1 MLTSWAAR
9 ASLVAVVVSVV
20 ALMVGCSRGPD
31 AQDSELAVGYQNPES
46 LALDPQK
53 LRRVIDDL
61 PAMSPQR
68 PLLADGRVSKQEL
81 DLSWSRLRS
90 CIQAKGL
97 VVTGPNLNPITNT
110 DYLYTYSRPAK
121 AAAPA
126 KSDSSAEDGAVRG
139 CEDQYWTP
147 LSSIYSATTPQRMS
161 DNLAQ
166 FMGDCM
172 RNARYPTARTS
183 TFDQIVRNGA
193 READPARLR
202 QANACLDRG
211 MLALFPHLP
220 YFPRP

>member
-1 MLTSWAAR
+1 MRIRIAR

-61 PAMSPQR
+61 PATSPQR
-68 PLLADGRVSKQEL
+68 PLLADGRVTKQEL
-81 DLSWSRLRS
+81 DLSWARLRS
-90 CIQAKGL
+90 CIHAKGL
-97 VVTGPNLNPITNT
+97 VVTGPYVDPITNT

-126 KSDSSAEDGAVRG
+126 KPDSAAEAAAVRG
-139 CEDQYWTP
+139 CEDLYWTP
-147 LSSIYSATTPQRMS
+147 LSSIYSANTPQRMS
-161 DNLAQ
+161 DNLGR

-172 RNARYPTARTS
+172 RNTHYPTAMTS
-183 TFDQIVRNGA
+183 TFDQIARNGA

-211 MLALFPHLP
+211 IPALFPHLP